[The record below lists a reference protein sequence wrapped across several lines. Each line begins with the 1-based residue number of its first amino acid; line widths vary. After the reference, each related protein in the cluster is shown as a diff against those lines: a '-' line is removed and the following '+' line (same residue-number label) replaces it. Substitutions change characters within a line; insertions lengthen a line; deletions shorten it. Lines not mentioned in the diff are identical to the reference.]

1 MHLSTSCKSCLTGNN
16 LPEILVDGFF
26 FLFHILC
33 VGCINLSFAYVEGES
48 LLMALK
54 DVALSSGRYVE
65 YMRKIVYF

>member
-1 MHLSTSCKSCLTGNN
+1 MDS
-16 LPEILVDGFF
+16 FF
-26 FLFHILC
+26 YFIYVY

-65 YMRKIVYF
+65 CMGRIAVYIFERK